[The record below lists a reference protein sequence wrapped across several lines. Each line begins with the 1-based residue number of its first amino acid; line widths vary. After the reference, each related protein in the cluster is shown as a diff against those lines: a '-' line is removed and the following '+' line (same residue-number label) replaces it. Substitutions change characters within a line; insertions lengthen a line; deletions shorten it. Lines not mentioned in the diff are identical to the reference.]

1 MPTAEPLALVALRR
15 RASLVF
21 VVLLWLHVPVVAV
34 IAAFNA
40 HAIWPST
47 VAAAVLAALGTLGV
61 RLSPDGVAGRLTIA
75 WALVGMPMLFVHA
88 GAGDLQIDFHMYFFA
103 VFAMLVAYVDWRPI
117 ALAAS
122 LTAVHHLV
130 LDFVA
135 PRSVFPDQSGLDGIP
150 RVLLHALIVVVEC
163 GILIWMTV
171 RIRAL
176 FVAADQENARAN
188 AALDE
193 SRRLRDAL
201 AGEADLKT
209 LALTNAQSA
218 LDEAQASA
226 EATAREEERRVAA
239 ERAAAGAR
247 TRVVRDVVGRIE
259 GSVQTVVE
267 GVTRAS
273 QSMLSSARDAQ
284 RLAEETRAHV
294 EQVASVTDRSGT
306 MIGEVASATDQLSHA
321 SAEIRDRMQRALE
334 VAQRTSRE
342 SERGGEVAR
351 SLRDAAERIDAVTT
365 LIETVADQTRL
376 LALNAAI
383 EAARA
388 GDSGRGFAVVAE
400 EVRKLAETT
409 SNATSEIADVVG
421 SMRRASTDV
430 VASLEEIRG
439 SVGALTSAAS
449 DVAAAV
455 DEQSAA
461 TRTIAETIR
470 TVAEGATV
478 VRGAIARVTEATA
491 RVGDTAVVVLRGADE
506 VVDRNTEL
514 QANVTEVTRELL
526 SSHEH
531 EGRLA
536 LVS

>member
-1 MPTAEPLALVALRR
+1 MSTAEPLALVALRR
-15 RASLVF
+15 RASQVF

-34 IAAFNA
+34 IAGFNA

-47 VAAAVLAALGTLGV
+47 LAAVVLAALGTLGA
-61 RLSPDGVAGRLTIA
+61 RLSPDGVAGRLTVA

-88 GAGDLQIDFHMYFFA
+88 GAGNLQIDFHMYFFA

-117 ALAAS
+117 AFAGT
-122 LTAVHHLV
+122 LT
-130 LDFVA
+130 DFVD
-135 PRSVFPDQSGLDGIP
+135 PRSVFPDQSGFDGLP
-150 RVLLHALIVVVEC
+150 RVLLHAVIVVVEC
-163 GILIWMTV
+163 GVLIWMTV

-176 FVAADQENARAN
+176 FVAADEENARAN

-201 AGEADLKT
+201 AGESDLKT
-209 LALTNAQSA
+209 LALTDAQNA
-218 LDEAQASA
+218 LGEAQASA
-226 EATAREEERRVAA
+226 EATAREEERRLAA

-267 GVTRAS
+267 DVTRAS
-273 QSMLSSARDAQ
+273 QSMLASARDAQ
-284 RLAEETRAHV
+284 RLAEETRTHV
-294 EQVASVTDRSGT
+294 EQVATVTDRSGT

-334 VAQRTSRE
+334 VAQRTTRE

-351 SLRDAAERIDAVTT
+351 SLRDAAERIEAVTT

-421 SMRRASTDV
+421 SMRRASSDV
-430 VASLEEIRG
+430 VASLEEIRS

-455 DEQSAA
+455 DEQSSA

-478 VRGAIARVTEATA
+478 VRGAIARVPEATA
-491 RVGDTAVVVLRGADE
+491 RVGDTAIVVLRGADE